1 MKREVFYLVS
11 KWDDN
16 LVFNSRHLLIHLDLV
31 STLSQ
36 FLIVSPEKIS
46 EFTSLEILQ
55 AHGYSLLP
63 WSLVDDASSTRDLG
77 TRLGWVL
84 AKRQKKTTPISSHL
98 DRTSFS
104 RRQNELRQFAL
115 NWAFFKFCWPQ
126 KGEYS
131 FSHPSPPC
139 NVLPLFKLPL
149 KNNKHLNFDWRGQG
163 RGVDS
168 FHLLSYPIWVQCLN
182 NFVTDCWSIK
192 DLLHGQK
199 RIFFLAEP
207 QREILSGQ
215 DDPNLAD
222 QVANQSTGSA
232 SV

>member
-16 LVFNSRHLLIHLDLV
+16 LVFNSRHLLIHLNLV

-55 AHGYSLLP
+55 AHGYNLLP
-63 WSLVDDASSTRDLG
+63 LSLVDEASSTRDLG
-77 TRLGWVL
+77 TRLGWML
-84 AKRQKKTTPISSHL
+84 AKHQKKKTTPISSHL
-98 DRTSFS
+98 DRASFN
-104 RRQNELRQFAL
+104 RRQNELRQFTL
-115 NWAFFKFCWPQ
+115 NWAFFKFYWLQ

-139 NVLPLFKLPL
+139 NVVPLFELPL
-149 KNNKHLNFDWRGQG
+149 KNNKHLNFEWTGQG

-182 NFVTDCWSIK
+182 NFVADCWSIK

-199 RIFFLAEP
+199 GIFFL
-207 QREILSGQ
+207 RDHSGKSRAGKMT
-215 DDPNLAD
+215 PIWPIR
-222 QVANQSTGSA
+222 
-232 SV
+232 